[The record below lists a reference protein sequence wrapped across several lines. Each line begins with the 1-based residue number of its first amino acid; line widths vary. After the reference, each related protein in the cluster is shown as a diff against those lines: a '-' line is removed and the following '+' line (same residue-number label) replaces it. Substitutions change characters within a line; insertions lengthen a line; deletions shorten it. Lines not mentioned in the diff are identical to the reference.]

1 MKKIIPIV
9 LICLINLFNSS
20 AYAAVPETIS
30 YQGYLT
36 DPSGSALDGPM
47 SITFSLYD
55 TPVTI
60 APTWTETQIVTISKG
75 LFQVQLG
82 AGVVFPVGIFDVP
95 VFLGITVASDLE
107 MLPRQALNS
116 VGYALKA
123 EDADTLAG
131 FIPADLNQ
139 SAHLLDFS
147 NPHNVTATQIGAATT
162 SNLATHSSNT
172 SAHHTR
178 YANSEAVS
186 AMGAKS
192 NANPLNHDKTT
203 SLHWNNIA
211 GKPAGFA
218 DNIDNDSGGDIT
230 SVTAGTGLNGGS
242 ASGNATLNVDVP
254 LNLSASNSGVATI
267 FSKNTSGTA
276 GSVGVKGEGALGPT
290 RGYLGVQGG
299 TDFDGV
305 TGLSNSG
312 AEIGVLGLST
322 GSSNTDNYGLY
333 GYSNGTGI
341 FAEGTVLAAKFVGD
355 IDVSGQFVSNVGIG
369 TPPSSYKL
377 DVRAGKNSYLAY
389 FDNDNNSTGSTYG
402 IYVDGDARDTGTS
415 WGYGGVFY
423 GRGGTT
429 SGGAYGIQARAYAY
443 GSSNAYGIYSS
454 ATGGTTTGSEFAFYG
469 LGKSYFSSNVG
480 IGTSNPLSLLHVE
493 GDGYFKDKVGMG
505 VENPATRLHLNFDSD
520 ASYNNGSGVLLIGAE
535 SGYNLVIDNNEIIA
549 RNNGA
554 PSKLYLNKDGTHTV
568 VTGLE
573 ITGGADIAE
582 PFKVSDQYKVLPG
595 MVMAIDVDNPG
606 KLRIAGNSYDR
617 TVAGIVSGA
626 KGINAGLH
634 LTQIGVDVTEGT
646 TPIALTGRL
655 YALADASYG
664 EIKPGD
670 LLTTSD
676 TLGHVMRVSDYS
688 KAHGSIIGKAMT
700 SLDNG
705 KGHVLVL
712 VSLQ

>member
-1 MKKIIPIV
+1 MKNIIPILLV
-9 LICLINLFNSS
+9 CLINLFNQPV
-20 AYAAVPETIS
+20 YAAVPATVS

-36 DPSGSALDGPM
+36 DPSGNALDGPV
-47 SITFSLYD
+47 SITFSLYN
-55 TPVTI
+55 TPV
-60 APTWTETQIVTISKG
+60 AGAADWAETQLVTVSKG

-82 AGVVFPVGIFDVP
+82 ASSAFPVGLFDIP
-95 VFLGITVASDLE
+95 VFLGIRVATDLE

-139 SAHLLDFS
+139 SAHLTNFG
-147 NPHNVTATQIGAATT
+147 NPHNVTAAQVGAVTPA
-162 SNLATHSSNT
+162 NLASHASNA
-172 SAHHTR
+172 SAHHTK
-178 YANSEAVS
+178 YTNTEAKL

-203 SLHWNNIA
+203 SLHWNNIT

-218 DNIDNDSGGDIT
+218 DNIDNNSGGDIT

-242 ASGNATLNVDVP
+242 GSGNATLNVDVP
-254 LNLSASNSGVATI
+254 LILTGNSLTNGTVFATNNNGGYGSFAI
-267 FSKNTSGTA
+267 KGANTI
-276 GSVGVKGEGALGPT
+276 GSPT
-290 RGYLGVQGG
+290 QGYLGVEGN
-299 TDFDGV
+299 TNFDGI
-305 TGLSNSG
+305 LALDNPSF
-312 AEIGVLGLST
+312 EIGVLGVSAGT
-322 GSSNTDNYGLY
+322 AIPSDNYGLY
-333 GYSNGTGI
+333 GFSNGTGL
-341 FAEGTVLAAKFVGD
+341 FAEGSVLAAKFVGD
-355 IDVSGQFVSNVGIG
+355 IDVSGNVGIG
-369 TPPSSYKL
+369 TAPSSNKL
-377 DVRAGKNSYLAY
+377 DIRGGQSGYLINVL
-389 FDNDNNSTGSTYG
+389 NDNNGSGSTYAL
-402 IYVDGDARDTGTS
+402 VAKGDAYGTGSGT
-415 WGYGGVFY
+415 
-423 GRGGTT
+423 GRGGYFEGKGGS
-429 SGGAYGIQARAYAY
+429 SGGSAYGSMGYAYAY
-443 GSSNAYGIYSS
+443 GSSNAYGVYSY
-454 ATGGTTTGSEFAFYG
+454 ATGGTTTGKEYAFYG
-469 LGKSYFSSNVG
+469 IGKSYFSDNVG
-480 IGTSNPLSLLHVE
+480 IGTNNPSSRLHVA
-493 GDGYFKDKVGMG
+493 GDSYFTGKVGIG
-505 VENPATRLHLNFDSD
+505 VQNPATRLHLNFDSD

-549 RNNGA
+549 RNNGV

-595 MVMAIDVDNPG
+595 MVMAIDADNPG
-606 KLRIAGNSYDR
+606 KLRIADNSYDR

-626 KGINAGLH
+626 KGINPGLH
-634 LTQIGVDVTEGT
+634 LTQTGVDVTEGT

-688 KAHGSIIGKAMT
+688 KAHGAIIGKAMT
-700 SLDNG
+700 SLDKG